1 MKKNLDITRRQI
13 ANREAVERHRA
24 TKKIK
29 KTTTPMKKFK
39 TARSLEKAKN
49 CVKKNFPLSP
59 RHKKEV
65 LLSLAN
71 DFHAIIEVHRPP
83 LKF

>member
-1 MKKNLDITRRQI
+1 
-13 ANREAVERHRA
+13 
-24 TKKIK
+24 
-29 KTTTPMKKFK
+29 MKKFK